1 MSRHAYHFAANV
13 KFIFTHILRFSPR
26 ILLLH
31 AWTVPSGILVS
42 AGSSFFAGALVE
54 TIRKNCGVPEDFPVF
69 NVQAGMN
76 HAKLKGGY
84 AFGIKML
91 TKIMSKKKNRSSE
104 EEAMLE
110 LLVKGGDYVSEEN
123 LSEVLEWYNKL

>member
-54 TIRKNCGVPEDFPVF
+54 TIRNGDLTAMVCVTAGFIMGSVPGVGTLITACFMGPLITFFD
-69 NVQAGMN
+69 N
-76 HAKLKGGY
+76 HVSIPLRYG
-84 AFGIKML
+84 
-91 TKIMSKKKNRSSE
+91 KKNH
-104 EEAMLE
+104 
-110 LLVKGGDYVSEEN
+110 
-123 LSEVLEWYNKL
+123 